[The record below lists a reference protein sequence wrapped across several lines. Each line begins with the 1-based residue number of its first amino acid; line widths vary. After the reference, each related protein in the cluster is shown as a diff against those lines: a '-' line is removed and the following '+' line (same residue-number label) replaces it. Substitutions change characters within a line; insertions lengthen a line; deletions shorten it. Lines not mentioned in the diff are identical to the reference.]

1 MNASPGS
8 LVWTAVGPAVNFPEG
23 CGTAI
28 LVEDQQ
34 IAVFHAGRQW
44 FAVQNQC
51 PHNWQMVL
59 SRGLLGDSGREP
71 KVTCPLHKNSFSL
84 TDGHHLG
91 GNEEWCLKTY
101 AVKVEAGVVH
111 VGVLPK

>member
-1 MNASPGS
+1 MTATDNRT
-8 LVWTAVGPAVNFPEG
+8 VWTAVGPAVNFPEG
-23 CGTAI
+23 TGTAV
-28 LVEDQQ
+28 LVGEEQ

-51 PHNWQMVL
+51 PHNLQMVL

-84 TDGHHLG
+84 ADGRHLG
-91 GNEEWCLKTY
+91 GIEAWCLKTY
-101 AVKVEAGVVH
+101 AVKVEAGVVMI
-111 VGVLPK
+111 GVSP